1 MQIVFDPHGNDKQY
15 EVFRL
20 WADDKTTHILYG
32 GSKGNGKSF
41 LGCSIISSM
50 ALTYPGTFY
59 FIARKNSNDI
69 RKYTIPSI
77 YEVFGIWGIDERYYK
92 FNGQDN
98 YFEFY
103 NGSRIYL
110 VDAKYM
116 PTDPLYARYG
126 SMQMTQGWIEEAGEF
141 CAAAASNLSATIGRW
156 KNKEYGIKGKLLMTC
171 NPSKNFLYTD
181 YYKPAKEG
189 TLPDWKAFIQALPTD
204 NHMLSEEY
212 LQNLDRSLSP
222 NEKQR
227 LLYGNWEFDDN
238 PDLLVTYDAV
248 CDCFTNEV
256 STHGIPAISAD
267 LAMKGRDRF
276 VSVLWKGQQATI
288 KTDTDYATA
297 RDIETHLQGLAS
309 SYQVGR
315 SRIVADSDGLGAY
328 LADYLQGIKEFHGGA
343 AAFDSATFA
352 NLKAECAYKLAERIN
367 NRQLHIVCTKEQ
379 EERIKDELMMLIA
392 ENSISDTSKKRLLS
406 KEKMKQLIGHS
417 PDYLDALLMGMY
429 FDIRPAAQGI
439 RRVSL
444 ERRAANRIY

>member
-1 MQIVFDPHGNDKQY
+1 MQLAFDPHGNDKQY

-50 ALTYPGTFY
+50 ALMYPGTYY
-59 FIARKNSNDI
+59 FIARKNANDI

-77 YEVFGIWGIDERYYK
+77 YEVLGIWGIDARYYR
-92 FNGQDN
+92 FDGRDN
-98 YFEFY
+98 FFEFY
-103 NGSRIYL
+103 NDSRIYL

-141 CAAAASNLSATIGRW
+141 CAAAYSNLSATIGRW
-156 KNKEYGIKGKLLMTC
+156 KNQDYGIMGKLLMTC

-181 YYKPAKEG
+181 YYKPYKDG
-189 TLPDWKAFIQALPTD
+189 TLSSWKAFVQALPTD
-204 NHMLSEEY
+204 NHMLPPSY
-212 LQNLDRSLSP
+212 LINLERSLSP

-248 CDCFTNEV
+248 CDCFTNEPPN
-256 STHGIPAISAD
+256 TNALPAISAD

-276 VSVLWKGQQATI
+276 VSVLWQGSTATI
-288 KTDTDYATA
+288 KTDTNYSTA
-297 RDIETHLQGLAS
+297 RDIEDHLQALART
-309 SYQVGR
+309 YNVGR
-315 SRIVADSDGLGAY
+315 SRIIADSDGLGAY

-343 AAFDSATFA
+343 TAIDSATFA
-352 NLKAECAYKLAERIN
+352 NLKSECAYKLAERIN
-367 NRQLHIVCTKEQ
+367 NRQLRIVCNKEQ

-392 ENSISDTSKKRLLS
+392 DNAASDTTKKKLLS
-406 KEKMKQLIGHS
+406 KEKIKQLIGHS
-417 PDYLDALLMGMY
+417 PDYLDALLMGMF
-429 FDIRPAAQGI
+429 FDLRPASQGI

-444 ERRAANRIY
+444 GKQTF